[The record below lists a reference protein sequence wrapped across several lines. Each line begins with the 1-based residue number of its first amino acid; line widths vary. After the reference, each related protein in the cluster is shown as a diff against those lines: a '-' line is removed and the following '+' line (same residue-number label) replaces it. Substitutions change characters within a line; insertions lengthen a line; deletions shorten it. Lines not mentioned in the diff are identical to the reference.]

1 MGANSWTGIVVAI
14 LVLPIVLGG
23 VASRADPL
31 VIEGPAEVVDNATV
45 EIWGQR
51 IRLAGIA
58 VPDPQSEEGLK
69 GKRFLERLLA
79 DIRVRCEMAGSSTQ
93 TTLSGRCRAAN
104 IDIAQHLVQTGFARP
119 LADVPAPSRR

>member
-1 MGANSWTGIVVAI
+1 MGSNSWNGIVVAI
-14 LVLPIVLGG
+14 LVLSIALGSL
-23 VASRADPL
+23 VSRADPL

-51 IRLAGIA
+51 IRLAGID

-79 DIRVRCEMAGSSTQ
+79 DIRVRCEMEGSSTQ
-93 TTLSGRCRAAN
+93 TTLSGRCRAASV
-104 IDIAQHLVQTGFARP
+104 DIAQHLVQMGFAQP
-119 LADVPAPSRR
+119 LADVPVPSRR